1 MAALASLCPQQH
13 RVVRSEAHLPRP
25 SPSPSPQ
32 LLPPGRP
39 VASSAR
45 LSSPKPLAHIYLS
58 VLRTLSTHLVPL
70 HSVSLIVFFRV
81 SHVLLLP

>member
-1 MAALASLCPQQH
+1 MAAQASLCPQQH

-25 SPSPSPQ
+25 SPSPQ
-32 LLPPGRP
+32 LLSPGRP

-81 SHVLLLP
+81 SRVLLLP